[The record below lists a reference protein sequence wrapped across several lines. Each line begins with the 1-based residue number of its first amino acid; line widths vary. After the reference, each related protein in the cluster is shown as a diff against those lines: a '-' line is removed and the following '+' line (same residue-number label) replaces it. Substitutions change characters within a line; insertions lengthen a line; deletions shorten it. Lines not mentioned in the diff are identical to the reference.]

1 MSFQHLYNNYKWLSD
16 NVIEKIIEIE
26 IYNRIDVIDAF
37 IDRVKEGEYP
47 TYPPRN
53 IVQKLEKIDSK
64 LNSLMAQES
73 DRDNRI
79 SKLESEIDLLKK
91 APNAASAQKE
101 VETLKDANKQL
112 SNRLSEIEHE
122 HLALKSRLEN
132 AEKENIGLANRL
144 TQLESNYQELLKRVE
159 ALEKPATDVPVPT
172 PVPEIPIPKAPTKKT
187 IEHFYLNNAEG
198 LKFANNRIAIKKAF
212 AKALDIQALLNCI
225 QNANIDA
232 DNKKAYLMIL
242 ENYHKQLDRAVT
254 KFSYDDEDE
263 DLSERASSTFF
274 DLLGKHIL
282 NNLAVALYRSL
293 EYKMDDAVLLI
304 VDSLNN
310 YLVGCGVSTVSV
322 KPNEKITKEIA
333 SVCSIMI
340 EHVDDRAKDD
350 HILEVEKL
358 PYYLDYI
365 DEDGDK
371 DKLYSNGKIT
381 VGKAK

>member
-37 IDRVKEGEYP
+37 IASVKEGEYP
-47 TYPPRN
+47 SYPPRN
-53 IVQKLEKIDSK
+53 IVQKLENIDRK
-64 LNSLMAQES
+64 LSSLTTLES

-79 SKLESEIDLLKK
+79 SKLESEIERLKK
-91 APNAASAQKE
+91 ATSVESLQKE
-101 VETLKDANKQL
+101 VETLKNANKQL
-112 SNRLSEIEHE
+112 SNRLSEIEQKH
-122 HLALKSRLEN
+122 HVVKSRLEN
-132 AEKENIGLANRL
+132 AEKENINLAKRL
-144 TQLESNYQELLKRVE
+144 TQLECNYQELLKRIE
-159 ALEKPATDVPVPT
+159 ALDKPATIVPVSI
-172 PVPEIPIPKAPTKKT
+172 PVKETPIPETLTKST
-187 IEHFYLNNAEG
+187 IEHFYLEKTEG
-198 LKFANNRIAIKKAF
+198 MKFANNRIAIQKAF
-212 AKALDIQALLNCI
+212 AKALDIKDLLQCV
-225 QNANIDA
+225 QNANIEA

-310 YLVGCGVSTVSV
+310 YLVGCGVSTVRV

-333 SVCSIMI
+333 SACSIMI
-340 EHVDDRAKDD
+340 EHVDDRAMDD
-350 HILEVEKL
+350 QILEVEKL

-371 DKLYSNGKIT
+371 DKLCSNGKIT

>member
-26 IYNRIDVIDAF
+26 IYNRIDVIDDF
-37 IDRVKEGEYP
+37 ISSVKEGEYP
-47 TYPPRN
+47 SYPPKS
-53 IVQKLEKIDSK
+53 IVQKLENIDRK
-64 LNSLMAQES
+64 LSSLITRES

-79 SKLESEIDLLKK
+79 SKLESEIERLKK
-91 APNAASAQKE
+91 APSVESLQNE

-112 SNRLSEIEHE
+112 INSLSEIEQE
-122 HLALKSRLEN
+122 YIVLKNRFEN

-144 TQLESNYQELLKRVE
+144 SKLESNYQELFKRVE
-159 ALEKPATDVPVPT
+159 ALEKPAIDVPVPI
-172 PVPEIPIPKAPTKKT
+172 PFPELPIPKAPTKKT
-187 IEHFYLNNAEG
+187 IEYFYLNNAEG

-212 AKALDIQALLNCI
+212 AKALDIQGLLNCI

-242 ENYHKQLDRAVT
+242 ENYHKQLDRAVA
-254 KFSYDDEDE
+254 KFSYDDEE

-310 YLVGCGVSTVSV
+310 YLVGCGVTTVSV

>member
-47 TYPPRN
+47 SYPPRN

-64 LNSLMAQES
+64 LNSLIAQES

-79 SKLESEIDLLKK
+79 SKLESEIDRLKK
-91 APNAASAQKE
+91 APSAASAQKE

-254 KFSYDDEDE
+254 KFSYDDEE

-293 EYKMDDAVLLI
+293 EYKLDDAVLLI
-304 VDSLNN
+304 VDSLNH
-310 YLVGCGVSTVSV
+310 YLVGCGVTTVSV

-350 HILEVEKL
+350 QILEVEKL

>member
-47 TYPPRN
+47 SYPPRN

-64 LNSLMAQES
+64 LNSLIAQES

-79 SKLESEIDLLKK
+79 SKLESEIDRLKK
-91 APNAASAQKE
+91 APSAASAQKE

-254 KFSYDDEDE
+254 KFSYDDEE

-310 YLVGCGVSTVSV
+310 YLVGCGVTTVSV

-371 DKLYSNGKIT
+371 DKLCSNGKIT

>member
-47 TYPPRN
+47 SYPPRN

-64 LNSLMAQES
+64 LNSLIAQES

-79 SKLESEIDLLKK
+79 SKLESEIDRLKK
-91 APNAASAQKE
+91 APSAASAQKE

-122 HLALKSRLEN
+122 HLAIKSRLEN

-254 KFSYDDEDE
+254 KFSYDDEE

-293 EYKMDDAVLLI
+293 EYKLDDAVLLI
-304 VDSLNN
+304 VDSLNH

>member
-1 MSFQHLYNNYKWLSD
+1 MSFQNLYSNYKWLND
-16 NVIEKIIEIE
+16 NVIERIIEIE
-26 IYNRIDVIDAF
+26 IFNRFSNIDELIAS
-37 IDRVKEGEYP
+37 
-47 TYPPRN
+47 
-53 IVQKLEKIDSK
+53 VQKSDYPSYPHRDIEQRLANLERKFSNYIK
-64 LNSLMAQES
+64 LESQER
-73 DRDNRI
+73 DKDNRI
-79 SKLESEIDLLKK
+79 SKLESEVDRLKK
-91 APNAASAQKE
+91 APSAASVQKE

-112 SNRLSEIEHE
+112 SNRLSEIEQE

-132 AEKENIGLANRL
+132 AEKKNIGLANRL
-144 TQLESNYQELLKRVE
+144 TQLESNYQELLKKVE
-159 ALEKPATDVPVPT
+159 ALEKPVTVVPVPE
-172 PVPEIPIPKAPTKKT
+172 PPTKKT
-187 IEHFYLNNAEG
+187 IEHFYLENTAV

-212 AKALDIQALLNCI
+212 AKALDTQDLLQCV
-225 QNANIDA
+225 QNANIEA

-340 EHVDDRAKDD
+340 EHVDDRAMDD
-350 HILEVEKL
+350 QILEVEKL

>member
-47 TYPPRN
+47 SYPPRN

-64 LNSLMAQES
+64 LNSLIAQES

-79 SKLESEIDLLKK
+79 SKLESEIDRLKK
-91 APNAASAQKE
+91 APSAASAQKE

-254 KFSYDDEDE
+254 KFSYDDEE

-293 EYKMDDAVLLI
+293 EYKLDDAVLLI
-304 VDSLNN
+304 VDSLNH
-310 YLVGCGVSTVSV
+310 YLVGCGVTTVSV

>member
-47 TYPPRN
+47 SYPPRN

-64 LNSLMAQES
+64 LNSLIAQES

-79 SKLESEIDLLKK
+79 GKLGSEIDRLKK
-91 APNAASAQKE
+91 APSAASAQKE

-159 ALEKPATDVPVPT
+159 ALDKPETDIPVPI
-172 PVPEIPIPKAPTKKT
+172 PFPETPIPKAPTKKT

-198 LKFANNRIAIKKAF
+198 LNFANNRIAIKKAF

-242 ENYHKQLDRAVT
+242 ENYHKQLDRAVA
-254 KFSYDDEDE
+254 KFSYDDEE

-293 EYKMDDAVLLI
+293 EYKLDDAVLLI

-310 YLVGCGVSTVSV
+310 YLVGCGVTTVSV

>member
-47 TYPPRN
+47 SYPPRN

-64 LNSLMAQES
+64 LNSLIAQES

-79 SKLESEIDLLKK
+79 SKLESEIDRLKK
-91 APNAASAQKE
+91 APSAASAQKE

-122 HLALKSRLEN
+122 HLAIKSRLEN

-254 KFSYDDEDE
+254 KFSYDDEE

-293 EYKMDDAVLLI
+293 EYKLDDAVLLI
-304 VDSLNN
+304 VDSLNH
-310 YLVGCGVSTVSV
+310 YLVGCGVTTVSV

>member
-64 LNSLMAQES
+64 LNSLIAQES

-79 SKLESEIDLLKK
+79 SKLESEIDRLKK
-91 APNAASAQKE
+91 APSAASAQKE

-254 KFSYDDEDE
+254 KFSYDDEE

-310 YLVGCGVSTVSV
+310 YLVGCGVTTVSV

>member
-64 LNSLMAQES
+64 LNSLIAQES

-79 SKLESEIDLLKK
+79 SKLESEIDRLKK
-91 APNAASAQKE
+91 APSAASAQKE

-254 KFSYDDEDE
+254 KFSYDDEE

-304 VDSLNN
+304 VDSLNH
-310 YLVGCGVSTVSV
+310 YLVGCGVTTVSV

>member
-47 TYPPRN
+47 SYPPRN

-64 LNSLMAQES
+64 LNSLIAQES

-79 SKLESEIDLLKK
+79 SKLESEIDRLKK
-91 APNAASAQKE
+91 APSAASAQKE

-198 LKFANNRIAIKKAF
+198 LKFVNNRIAIKKAF

-254 KFSYDDEDE
+254 KFSYDDEE

-350 HILEVEKL
+350 QILEVEKL